1 MRLTFSP
8 NPIPILSTLTL
19 AVAVD
24 AAAFLLDG
32 DERPLAVGDLPVENV
47 VADDEDG
54 GVLRGVVVKV
64 AYKLPPEGHVS
75 DPGLEV
81 TLKRRVG
88 GKGKDGMASSDDS
101 KAHVRTAITHL
112 HFYDCPLVSLSLA
125 TFYEELHGCFKLW
138 KNTIRKKFSFKPQT
152 ARAQNKTVSRSGR
165 FE

>member
-1 MRLTFSP
+1 MHVNKNGEKSHRL
-8 NPIPILSTLTL
+8 IVGYQL
-19 AVAVD
+19 ASYNSV
-24 AAAFLLDG
+24 
-32 DERPLAVGDLPVENV
+32 R
-47 VADDEDG
+47 
-54 GVLRGVVVKV
+54 
-64 AYKLPPEGHVS
+64 
-75 DPGLEV
+75 
-81 TLKRRVG
+81 
-88 GKGKDGMASSDDS
+88 MASSDDS